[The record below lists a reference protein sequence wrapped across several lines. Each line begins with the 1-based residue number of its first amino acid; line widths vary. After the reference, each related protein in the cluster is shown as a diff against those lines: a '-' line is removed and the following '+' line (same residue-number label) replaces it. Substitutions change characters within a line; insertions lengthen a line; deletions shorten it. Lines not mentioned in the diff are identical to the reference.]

1 MTYRTFKHAVF
12 KSWAFFFLE
21 KHSRRF
27 LRSDF
32 HHSMTVLSMKLKSW
46 LKKVEGLPH
55 FSIDNLVDLLRLKT
69 KAPDQL

>member
-1 MTYRTFKHAVF
+1 MTYRKFKHAVF

-32 HHSMTVLSMKLKSW
+32 HHS
-46 LKKVEGLPH
+46 
-55 FSIDNLVDLLRLKT
+55 FDSIINETQILIK
-69 KAPDQL
+69 